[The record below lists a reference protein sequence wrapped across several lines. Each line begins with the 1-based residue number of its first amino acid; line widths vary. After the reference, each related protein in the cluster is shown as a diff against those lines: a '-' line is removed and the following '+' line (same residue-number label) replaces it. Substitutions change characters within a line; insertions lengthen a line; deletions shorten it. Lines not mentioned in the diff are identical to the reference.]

1 MTPQQGL
8 AVLTAV
14 LLTLALPA
22 EAAKKSA
29 KKPKPA
35 AEPVAAAPAAET
47 AQVIRETALRK
58 EPFSDAETISTLP
71 EKTIVQI
78 LKRQG
83 AWMQVQAGE
92 AGEAS
97 GWLRLLSLRTAAAST
112 VSGDSG
118 LTQAIN
124 IARSGAS
131 GNTVA
136 TGVRGLSKEQISN
149 ATPDLAELET
159 MRSHAADEASARAFA
174 AAAPATTAE
183 VQFLDKGDQ

>member
-1 MTPQQGL
+1 MRLKHRAALL
-8 AVLTAV
+8 AA
-14 LLTLALPA
+14 LLALALPA
-22 EAAKKSA
+22 QAAKKPS
-29 KKPKPA
+29 KKPKA
-35 AEPVAAAPAAET
+35 EAEPVAAVVET
-47 AQVIRETALRK
+47 AQVIREAALKK
-58 EPFSDAETISTLP
+58 EPFSDAETVSTLP

-92 AGEAS
+92 AS

-112 VSGDSG
+112 ASGDSG

-124 IARSGAS
+124 VARSGAS

-149 ATPDLAELET
+149 ATPDLVELENL
-159 MRSHAADEASARAFA
+159 RSHAADEASARAFA

-183 VQFLDKGDQ
+183 VQFLEKGDQ